1 MGRACAF
8 LTRINLFIIAIL
20 VIAADFYTKYL
31 VYTRMALHE
40 TIELPVK
47 FIQLTYVQN
56 FGGAF
61 GIFQHQKLFFIIA
74 AAIAVTCVLY
84 FFEDIKEMGKL
95 SFVSASLIFG
105 GAIGNLIDRIR
116 FGYVVDFL
124 DLRWWPVFNVA
135 DIALT
140 VGVSLLFIEVIM
152 VGRSSSEAI
161 EGKVPAEAD
170 QVEDE
175 AAVEIE
181 ESESST
187 TASEAAPLTEVTET
201 IEAKL
206 PPSQV

>member
-1 MGRACAF
+1 M
-8 LTRINLFIIAIL
+8 FIIAIL

-61 GIFQHQKLFFIIA
+61 GIFQHQKLFFMA
-74 AAIAVTCVLY
+74 AAFVSVTCVLY
-84 FFEDIKEMGKL
+84 FFEDIKELGKL
-95 SFVSASLIFG
+95 SFLSASLIFG

-135 DIALT
+135 DVALT
-140 VGVSLLFIEVIM
+140 IGVALLFIEVIRFGQKAPDK
-152 VGRSSSEAI
+152 VEAEVAQIDKVEEQISSEEAEEERATAVQESATSEDITEAI
-161 EGKVPAEAD
+161 E
-170 QVEDE
+170 
-175 AAVEIE
+175 
-181 ESESST
+181 S
-187 TASEAAPLTEVTET
+187 
-201 IEAKL
+201 KL
-206 PPSQV
+206 PPSQI

>member
-1 MGRACAF
+1 M
-8 LTRINLFIIAIL
+8 TRINLFIIAIL

-31 VYTRMALHE
+31 VYTHMALHE

-61 GIFQHQKLFFIIA
+61 GIFQHQKLFFIVA
-74 AAIAVTCVLY
+74 AAVAVTCVLY
-84 FFEDIKEMGKL
+84 FFDDIKEMGRL

-140 VGVSLLFIEVIM
+140 VGVFLLFIEVIRFGRNLSDEDKQENADTEG
-152 VGRSSSEAI
+152 VGKSVSAN
-161 EGKVPAEAD
+161 
-170 QVEDE
+170 VEEDDL
-175 AAVEIE
+175 AASAVDSASLGEI
-181 ESESST
+181 
-187 TASEAAPLTEVTET
+187 TET
-201 IEAKL
+201 VEAKL

>member
-1 MGRACAF
+1 M
-8 LTRINLFIIAIL
+8 TRINLFIIAIL
-20 VIAADFYTKYL
+20 VIVADFYTKYL

-74 AAIAVTCVLY
+74 AAVAVTCVLY
-84 FFEDIKEMGKL
+84 FFEDIRELGKL
-95 SFVSASLIFG
+95 SFVSAALIFG

-140 VGVSLLFIEVIM
+140 VGVSLLFIEVIRF
-152 VGRSSSEAI
+152 GQKLPQDSEPSRVETSAPE
-161 EGKVPAEAD
+161 EGATQAPAPA
-170 QVEDE
+170 Q
-175 AAVEIE
+175 AQAP
-181 ESESST
+181 T
-187 TASEAAPLTEVTET
+187 QAQTPASEEPLS
-201 IEAKL
+201 A
-206 PPSQV
+206 PPSHV

>member
-1 MGRACAF
+1 M
-8 LTRINLFIIAIL
+8 TRINLFIIAIL

-84 FFEDIKEMGKL
+84 FFEDIKELGKL

-152 VGRSSSEAI
+152 VGQSSAKAI
-161 EGKVPAEAD
+161 EDKTPAEAD
-170 QVEDE
+170 QVEDK
-175 AAVEIE
+175 AAIEIE

-187 TASEAAPLTEVTET
+187 TASDAAPLTEVTET

>member
-1 MGRACAF
+1 M
-8 LTRINLFIIAIL
+8 TRINLFIIAIL
-20 VIAADFYTKYL
+20 VIVADFYTKYL
-31 VYTRMALHE
+31 VYTHMALHE

-61 GIFQHQKLFFIIA
+61 GIFQHQKLFFIVA
-74 AAIAVTCVLY
+74 AAVAVTCVLY
-84 FFEDIKEMGKL
+84 FFDDIKEMGRL

-140 VGVSLLFIEVIM
+140 VGVFLLFIEVIRFGRNLSDEDKQENADTEG
-152 VGRSSSEAI
+152 VGKSVSAN
-161 EGKVPAEAD
+161 
-170 QVEDE
+170 VEEDDL
-175 AAVEIE
+175 AASAVDSASLGEI
-181 ESESST
+181 
-187 TASEAAPLTEVTET
+187 TET
-201 IEAKL
+201 VEAKL

>member
-84 FFEDIKEMGKL
+84 FFEDIKELGKL

-116 FGYVVDFL
+116 VGYVVDFL
-124 DLRWWPVFNVA
+124 DLRWWPVYNVA

-152 VGRSSSEAI
+152 VGQSSAKAI
-161 EGKVPAEAD
+161 EDKTPAEAD
-170 QVEDE
+170 QVEDK
-175 AAVEIE
+175 AAIEIE

-187 TASEAAPLTEVTET
+187 TASDAAPLTEVTET

>member
-1 MGRACAF
+1 M
-8 LTRINLFIIAIL
+8 TRINLFIIAIL

-47 FIQLTYVQN
+47 FIQLTYIQN

-61 GIFQHQKLFFIIA
+61 GLFQHQKFFFIA
-74 AAIAVTCVLY
+74 AAAVAVICVLY
-84 FFEDIKEMGKL
+84 FFDDIKELGKL

-135 DIALT
+135 DIALS
-140 VGVSLLFIEVIM
+140 VGVALLFIEVIRFGQT
-152 VGRSSSEAI
+152 VPEEGGAIESKVELEAGTAATEEENTNSALATDSSEASNQT
-161 EGKVPAEAD
+161 EQKKTP
-170 QVEDE
+170 
-175 AAVEIE
+175 
-181 ESESST
+181 ST
-187 TASEAAPLTEVTET
+187 LT
-201 IEAKL
+201 
-206 PPSQV
+206 

>member
-1 MGRACAF
+1 M
-8 LTRINLFIIAIL
+8 TRINLFIIAIL
-20 VIAADFYTKYL
+20 VIVADFYTKYL
-31 VYTRMALHE
+31 VYTHMALHE

-61 GIFQHQKLFFIIA
+61 GIFQHQKLFFIVA
-74 AAIAVTCVLY
+74 AAVAVTCVLY
-84 FFEDIKEMGKL
+84 FFDDIKEMGRL

-140 VGVSLLFIEVIM
+140 VGVFLLFVEVIRFGRNLSDEDKQENADTEG
-152 VGRSSSEAI
+152 VGKSVSANVEEDDLAASAVDSASLGEI
-161 EGKVPAEAD
+161 AET
-170 QVEDE
+170 V
-175 AAVEIE
+175 
-181 ESESST
+181 
-187 TASEAAPLTEVTET
+187 
-201 IEAKL
+201 EAKL

>member
-1 MGRACAF
+1 M
-8 LTRINLFIIAIL
+8 
-20 VIAADFYTKYL
+20 
-31 VYTRMALHE
+31 
-40 TIELPVK
+40 
-47 FIQLTYVQN
+47 
-56 FGGAF
+56 
-61 GIFQHQKLFFIIA
+61 
-74 AAIAVTCVLY
+74 
-84 FFEDIKEMGKL
+84 
-95 SFVSASLIFG
+95 SASLIFG

-152 VGRSSSEAI
+152 VGQSSAKAI
-161 EGKVPAEAD
+161 EDKTPAEAD
-170 QVEDE
+170 QVEDK
-175 AAVEIE
+175 AAIEIE

-187 TASEAAPLTEVTET
+187 TASDAAPLTEVTET

>member
-1 MGRACAF
+1 M
-8 LTRINLFIIAIL
+8 FIIAIL

-61 GIFQHQKLFFIIA
+61 GIFQHQKLFFIA
-74 AAIAVTCVLY
+74 AAFVSVTCVLY
-84 FFEDIKEMGKL
+84 FFEDIKELGKL
-95 SFVSASLIFG
+95 SFLSASLIFG

-140 VGVSLLFIEVIM
+140 IGVALLFIEVIRFGQKAPDK
-152 VGRSSSEAI
+152 VEAEVAQIDKVEEQISAEGAEEERATAVQEPATSEDI
-161 EGKVPAEAD
+161 TEAM
-170 QVEDE
+170 
-175 AAVEIE
+175 
-181 ESESST
+181 ES
-187 TASEAAPLTEVTET
+187 
-201 IEAKL
+201 KL
-206 PPSQV
+206 PPSQI

>member
-1 MGRACAF
+1 M
-8 LTRINLFIIAIL
+8 
-20 VIAADFYTKYL
+20 ADFYTKYL
-31 VYTRMALHE
+31 VYTHMALHE

-61 GIFQHQKLFFIIA
+61 GIFQHQKLFFIVA
-74 AAIAVTCVLY
+74 AAVAVTCVLY
-84 FFEDIKEMGKL
+84 FFDDIKEMGRL

-140 VGVSLLFIEVIM
+140 VGVFLLFIEVIRFGRNLSDEDKQENADTEG
-152 VGRSSSEAI
+152 VGKSVSANVEEDDLAASAVDSASLGEI
-161 EGKVPAEAD
+161 AET
-170 QVEDE
+170 V
-175 AAVEIE
+175 
-181 ESESST
+181 
-187 TASEAAPLTEVTET
+187 
-201 IEAKL
+201 EAKL

>member
-1 MGRACAF
+1 M
-8 LTRINLFIIAIL
+8 TRINLFIIAIL

-84 FFEDIKEMGKL
+84 FFEDIKELGKL

-152 VGRSSSEAI
+152 VGQSSSEAT
-161 EGKVPAEAD
+161 EGKVPAESD
-170 QVEDE
+170 QVENK
-175 AAVEIE
+175 AAIEIE

-187 TASEAAPLTEVTET
+187 TASEAALLTEVTET

>member
-1 MGRACAF
+1 M
-8 LTRINLFIIAIL
+8 FIIAIL

-61 GIFQHQKLFFIIA
+61 GIFQHQKLFFIA
-74 AAIAVTCVLY
+74 AAFVSVTCVLY
-84 FFEDIKEMGKL
+84 FFEDIKELGKL
-95 SFVSASLIFG
+95 SFLSASLIFG

-135 DIALT
+135 DVALT
-140 VGVSLLFIEVIM
+140 IGVALLFIEVIRFGQKAPDK
-152 VGRSSSEAI
+152 VEAEVAQIDKVEEQISAEEAEEERATAVQESATSEDITEAI
-161 EGKVPAEAD
+161 E
-170 QVEDE
+170 
-175 AAVEIE
+175 
-181 ESESST
+181 S
-187 TASEAAPLTEVTET
+187 
-201 IEAKL
+201 KL
-206 PPSQV
+206 PPSQI

>member
-1 MGRACAF
+1 M
-8 LTRINLFIIAIL
+8 TRINLFIIAIL
-20 VIAADFYTKYL
+20 VIVADFYTKYL
-31 VYTRMALHE
+31 VYTHMALHE

-61 GIFQHQKLFFIIA
+61 GIFQHQKLFFIVA
-74 AAIAVTCVLY
+74 AAVAVTCVLY
-84 FFEDIKEMGKL
+84 FFDDIKEMGRL

-140 VGVSLLFIEVIM
+140 VGVFLLFIEVIRFGRNLSDEDKQENADTEG
-152 VGRSSSEAI
+152 VGKSVSANVEEDDLAASAVDSASLGEI
-161 EGKVPAEAD
+161 AET
-170 QVEDE
+170 V
-175 AAVEIE
+175 
-181 ESESST
+181 
-187 TASEAAPLTEVTET
+187 
-201 IEAKL
+201 EAKL

>member
-84 FFEDIKEMGKL
+84 FFEDIKELGKL

-152 VGRSSSEAI
+152 VGQSSAKAI
-161 EGKVPAEAD
+161 EDKTPAEAD
-170 QVEDE
+170 QVEDK
-175 AAVEIE
+175 AAIEIE

-187 TASEAAPLTEVTET
+187 TASDAAPLTEVTET

>member
-1 MGRACAF
+1 M
-8 LTRINLFIIAIL
+8 TRINLFIIAIL

-74 AAIAVTCVLY
+74 AFVAVTCVLY
-84 FFEDIKEMGKL
+84 FFEDIKGLGKL

-140 VGVSLLFIEVIM
+140 VGVALLFIEVIRFGQNIPAE
-152 VGRSSSEAI
+152 VEAEVAQSDKVEEQVSAEEVEEERDTCVKDSATSEEIAEAI
-161 EGKVPAEAD
+161 E
-170 QVEDE
+170 
-175 AAVEIE
+175 
-181 ESESST
+181 S
-187 TASEAAPLTEVTET
+187 
-201 IEAKL
+201 KL
-206 PPSQV
+206 PPSQI

>member
-1 MGRACAF
+1 
-8 LTRINLFIIAIL
+8 
-20 VIAADFYTKYL
+20 
-31 VYTRMALHE
+31 MALHE

-61 GIFQHQKLFFIIA
+61 GIFQHQKLFFIVA
-74 AAIAVTCVLY
+74 AFVAVTCVLY
-84 FFEDIKEMGKL
+84 FFEDIKELGKL
-95 SFVSASLIFG
+95 SFLSASLIFG

-140 VGVSLLFIEVIM
+140 VGVALLFIEVIRFGQKAPDE
-152 VGRSSSEAI
+152 VEAEVSQSDKVENQVSAEEAEEERATVAQEPSISKDIDEAI
-161 EGKVPAEAD
+161 E
-170 QVEDE
+170 
-175 AAVEIE
+175 
-181 ESESST
+181 S
-187 TASEAAPLTEVTET
+187 
-201 IEAKL
+201 KL

>member
-1 MGRACAF
+1 LGRACAF

-84 FFEDIKEMGKL
+84 FFEDIKELGKL

-152 VGRSSSEAI
+152 VGQSSAKAI
-161 EGKVPAEAD
+161 EDKTPAEAD
-170 QVEDE
+170 QVEDK
-175 AAVEIE
+175 AAIEIE

-187 TASEAAPLTEVTET
+187 TASDAAPLTEVTET

>member
-1 MGRACAF
+1 M
-8 LTRINLFIIAIL
+8 

-74 AAIAVTCVLY
+74 AFVAVTCVLY
-84 FFEDIKEMGKL
+84 FFEDIKELGKL

-140 VGVSLLFIEVIM
+140 VGVALLFIEVIRFGQNIPAE
-152 VGRSSSEAI
+152 VEAEVAQSDKVEEQVSAEEVEEERDTCVKDSATSEEIAEAI
-161 EGKVPAEAD
+161 E
-170 QVEDE
+170 
-175 AAVEIE
+175 
-181 ESESST
+181 S
-187 TASEAAPLTEVTET
+187 
-201 IEAKL
+201 KL
-206 PPSQV
+206 PPSQI

>member
-1 MGRACAF
+1 M
-8 LTRINLFIIAIL
+8 FIIAIL

-61 GIFQHQKLFFIIA
+61 GIFQHQKLFFIA
-74 AAIAVTCVLY
+74 AAFVAVTCVLY
-84 FFEDIKEMGKL
+84 FFEDIKELGKL
-95 SFVSASLIFG
+95 SFLSASLIFG

-140 VGVSLLFIEVIM
+140 IGVALLFIEVIRFGQKAPDE
-152 VGRSSSEAI
+152 VEAEVAQIDKVEEQISAEEAEEERATAVQEPATSEDITEAI
-161 EGKVPAEAD
+161 E
-170 QVEDE
+170 
-175 AAVEIE
+175 
-181 ESESST
+181 S
-187 TASEAAPLTEVTET
+187 
-201 IEAKL
+201 KL
-206 PPSQV
+206 PPSQT

>member
-1 MGRACAF
+1 M
-8 LTRINLFIIAIL
+8 FIIAIL

-61 GIFQHQKLFFIIA
+61 GIFQHQKLFFIA
-74 AAIAVTCVLY
+74 AAFVSVTCVLY
-84 FFEDIKEMGKL
+84 FFEDIKELGKL
-95 SFVSASLIFG
+95 SFLSASLIFG

-135 DIALT
+135 DVALT
-140 VGVSLLFIEVIM
+140 IGVALLFIELIRFGQKAPDKVEAEVAQIDK
-152 VGRSSSEAI
+152 VEEQISAEEAEEERATAVQESATSEDITEAI
-161 EGKVPAEAD
+161 E
-170 QVEDE
+170 
-175 AAVEIE
+175 
-181 ESESST
+181 S
-187 TASEAAPLTEVTET
+187 
-201 IEAKL
+201 KL
-206 PPSQV
+206 PPSQI

>member
-1 MGRACAF
+1 M
-8 LTRINLFIIAIL
+8 TRINLFIIAIL

-74 AAIAVTCVLY
+74 AFVAVTCVLY
-84 FFEDIKEMGKL
+84 FFEDIKELGKL

-140 VGVSLLFIEVIM
+140 VGVALLFIEVIRFGQNIPAE
-152 VGRSSSEAI
+152 VEAEVAQSDKVEEQVSAEEVEEERDTCVKDSATSEEIAEAI
-161 EGKVPAEAD
+161 E
-170 QVEDE
+170 
-175 AAVEIE
+175 
-181 ESESST
+181 S
-187 TASEAAPLTEVTET
+187 
-201 IEAKL
+201 KL
-206 PPSQV
+206 PPSQI